1 MAPGRQLFVLPMT
14 TATATATAIC
24 AWKVTGD
31 GGVQNGSPASEMPTG
46 SCQHEGKR
54 GLKRGVASTKKQ
66 QELHES
72 STEGG
77 GGVGEREL
85 PPKLNSRLRIG
96 RSAFIRSCALTS
108 TSSSSSLMLSLAR
121 RTYKIF
127 DFSSI
132 TTKGVAADQEG
143 RERIKKR
150 ERARTKCTV
159 H

>member
-14 TATATATAIC
+14 MATAMAIC

-72 STEGG
+72 STEWW

-108 TSSSSSLMLSLAR
+108 TSPSSLMLSLAR

-143 RERIKKR
+143 RERIKER
-150 ERARTKCTV
+150 EPGRSAQCTV